1 MKNILVPI
9 DFSQCSRDAFLYAKG
24 LADTLGFSIK
34 LVHVYIGNL
43 NTDAS
48 INLNSVKSRE
58 EAILKKMQ
66 DFVKVNLEKS
76 NNSNVLTQQKIETEA
91 IVGLSATHEIVE
103 LTKDEDDIAMVV
115 IGTTGDGNM
124 MERMFGSVSSSVAQR
139 SHCPV
144 ILVPKGSEFKKYEN
158 VLYAS
163 NYESA
168 DENLLDQIV
177 DFGKIFNAT
186 MHFVHVEENDNYE
199 TVEDTIFYK
208 LFEKG
213 DPSFSFNIV
222 NIKNRSVLSGLNQ
235 YADENNVDLIVLV
248 NRQRNY
254 LENIFQLSLTK
265 RMAKASKLPVM
276 VFHLLN
282 E

>member
-9 DFSQCSRDAFLYAKG
+9 DFSQSSMDAFLYAKG
-24 LADTLGFSIK
+24 LADTLDFSIK
-34 LVHVYIGNL
+34 LVNVYSGNL
-43 NTDAS
+43 NIEPS
-48 INLNSVKSRE
+48 INLHSEKNRE
-58 EAILKKMQ
+58 ETILKMMNE
-66 DFVKVNLEKS
+66 FVKVNLESSK
-76 NNSNVLTQQKIETEA
+76 NSNILTHQKIETEA
-91 IVGLSATHEIVE
+91 IIGLNTTQEIVNM
-103 LTKDEDDIAMVV
+103 TTNKDDIAMVV
-115 IGTTGDGNM
+115 IGTTGTGNVIDK
-124 MERMFGSVSSSVAQR
+124 MFGSVSSGVAQR

-144 ILVPKGSEFKKYEN
+144 ILVPQGAEYKDFKN

-168 DENLLDQIV
+168 DENLIEQIV
-177 DFGKIFNAT
+177 DFGNVFRAT
-186 MHFVHVEENDNYE
+186 MHFVHVEENDVYE

-208 LFEKG
+208 IFEKG
-213 DPSFSFNIV
+213 NPAFSFNIV
-222 NIKNRSVLSGLNQ
+222 NIKNRSVLGGLNQ

-265 RMAKASKLPVM
+265 KMAKTSKLPVM

>member
-1 MKNILVPI
+1 MKNILVPV
-9 DFSQCSRDAFLYAKG
+9 DFSQCSMDAFLYAKR

-34 LVHVYIGNL
+34 LVHIYNGNFKAG
-43 NTDAS
+43 AS
-48 INLNSVKSRE
+48 INLHSVKNRE
-58 EAILKKMQ
+58 EAILKKM
-66 DFVKVNLEKS
+66 DEFVKVNLE
-76 NNSNVLTQQKIETEA
+76 NSKNSIVLTRQKTETEA
-91 IVGLSATHEIVE
+91 IVGLSTTHEIVE

-115 IGTTGDGNM
+115 IGTTGSDNM
-124 MERMFGSVSSSVAQR
+124 MEKMFGSVSSTVAQR

-144 ILVPKGSEFKKYEN
+144 ILVPKGIEFKEYEN

-177 DFGKIFNAT
+177 DFGSVFNAT

-265 RMAKASKLPVM
+265 RMAKTSKLPVM

-282 E
+282 K

>member
-1 MKNILVPI
+1 MKNILVPV
-9 DFSQCSRDAFLYAKG
+9 DFSQCSIDAFLYAKG

-34 LVHVYIGNL
+34 LVHIYNGNL
-43 NTDAS
+43 KTDVS
-48 INLNSVKSRE
+48 INLHSVKNRE
-58 EAILKKMQ
+58 EAILKKM
-66 DFVKVNLEKS
+66 DEFVKVNLENSKKS
-76 NNSNVLTQQKIETEA
+76 IVLTRQKIETEA
-91 IVGLSATHEIVE
+91 IVGLSTTHEIVE

-115 IGTTGDGNM
+115 IGTTGSDNM
-124 MERMFGSVSSSVAQR
+124 MEKMFGSVSSTVAQR

-144 ILVPKGSEFKKYEN
+144 ILVPKGIEFKEYEN

-168 DENLLDQIV
+168 DENLLDLIV
-177 DFGKIFNAT
+177 DFGSVFNAT

-199 TVEDTIFYK
+199 TIEDTIFYK
-208 LFEKG
+208 LFENG
-213 DPSFSFNIV
+213 DPSFLFNIV

>member
-9 DFSQCSRDAFLYAKG
+9 DFSQCSMDAFLYAKG
-24 LADTLGFSIK
+24 LADALGFSIK
-34 LVHVYIGNL
+34 LVHVYNGNL
-43 NTDAS
+43 NLDPS
-48 INLNSVKSRE
+48 INLHSEKTRE
-58 EAILKKMQ
+58 ELILEKMNE
-66 DFVKVNLEKS
+66 FVKTNLENSKS
-76 NNSNVLTQQKIETEA
+76 SNVLTRQKIETEVV
-91 IVGLSATHEIVE
+91 VGLNATQEIVH
-103 LTKDEDDIAMVV
+103 LTKNEDEIAMVI
-115 IGTTGDGNM
+115 IGTTGSGNVM
-124 MERMFGSVSSSVAQR
+124 NKMFGSISSSVAQR
-139 SHCPV
+139 AHCPV
-144 ILVPKGSEFKKYEN
+144 ILVPQGVKYKDFEN

-168 DENLLDQIV
+168 DEDLIDQII
-177 DFGKIFNAT
+177 DFGNIFRAT
-186 MHFVHVEENDNYE
+186 MHFVHVEENDVYE

-213 DPSFSFNIV
+213 DPAFSFNIV
-222 NIKNRSVLSGLNQ
+222 NIKNRSVMSGLNQ
-235 YADENNVDLIVLV
+235 YADENEVDLIVLV

-265 RMAKASKLPVM
+265 KMAKTSKLPVM

>member
-1 MKNILVPI
+1 MRNILVPI

>member
-9 DFSQCSRDAFLYAKG
+9 DFSQCSMDAFLYAKS

-34 LVHVYIGNL
+34 LVHVYKGNL
-43 NTDAS
+43 NIDPS
-48 INLNSVKSRE
+48 INLHSEKNQE
-58 EAILKKMQ
+58 EIILDKMNE
-66 DFVKVNLEKS
+66 FVKVNLENNKDS
-76 NNSNVLTQQKIETEA
+76 NILTHQKIETEA
-91 IVGLSATHEIVE
+91 IVGLNTTQQIVN
-103 LTKDEDDIAMVV
+103 LTSNKEDIAMVV
-115 IGTTGDGNM
+115 IGKTGAGNVLDK
-124 MERMFGSVSSSVAQR
+124 MFGSISSGVAQR

-144 ILVPKGSEFKKYEN
+144 ILVPQGTKYKDFEN

-168 DENLLDQIV
+168 DEDLVGQII
-177 DFGKIFNAT
+177 DFGNVFRAT
-186 MHFVHVEENDNYE
+186 MHFVHVEENDNFE
-199 TVEDTIFYK
+199 NVEDTIFYK

-213 DPSFSFNIV
+213 DPAFSFNIV
-222 NIKNRSVLSGLNQ
+222 NIKNRSVLEGLNQ
-235 YADENNVDLIVLV
+235 YADENEVDLIVLV

-265 RMAKASKLPVM
+265 KMAKASKLPVM
-276 VFHLLN
+276 VFHILN

>member
-48 INLNSVKSRE
+48 INLNPVKSRE

-76 NNSNVLTQQKIETEA
+76 DNSNVLTQQKIETEA

-103 LTKDEDDIAMVV
+103 LTKDKDDIAMVV

-124 MERMFGSVSSSVAQR
+124 MEKMFGSVSSSVAQR

-144 ILVPKGSEFKKYEN
+144 ILVPQESEFKKYEN

>member
-1 MKNILVPI
+1 MKSILVPI
-9 DFSQCSRDAFLYAKG
+9 DFSQCSMNAFLYAKG
-24 LADTLGFSIK
+24 LADT
-34 LVHVYIGNL
+34 
-43 NTDAS
+43 A
-48 INLNSVKSRE
+48 INLYPVKNRE
-58 EAILKKMQ
+58 AAILKKMNE
-66 DFVKVNLEKS
+66 FVKDNLE
-76 NNSNVLTQQKIETEA
+76 NSENVTVLIQQKIETTA
-91 IVGLSATHEIVE
+91 IIGLSTTQEIVA

-115 IGTTGDGNM
+115 IGTTGNGNM
-124 MERMFGSVSSSVAQR
+124 VEKMFGSISSTVAQR

-144 ILVPKGSEFKKYEN
+144 VLVPQGAKFKEYEN

-168 DENLLDQIV
+168 DENLIDQIV
-177 DFGKIFNAT
+177 DFGNVFNAT
-186 MHFVHVEENDNYE
+186 THFVHVEKNDIYE

-213 DPSFSFNIV
+213 DPTFSFNIV
-222 NIKNRSVLSGLNQ
+222 NIKNRSVLEGLNQ
-235 YADENNVDLIVLV
+235 YADENDVDLIVLV

-265 RMAKASKLPVM
+265 KMAKASKLPVM

>member
-9 DFSQCSRDAFLYAKG
+9 DFSQCSMDAFLYAKG
-24 LADTLGFSIK
+24 LAEALGFSIK
-34 LVHVYIGNL
+34 LVHIYSGNL
-43 NTDAS
+43 NIDHS
-48 INLNSVKSRE
+48 INLHSEKNRE
-58 EAILKKMQ
+58 ETILNMMNE
-66 DFVKVNLEKS
+66 FVKVNLGNSK
-76 NNSNVLTQQKIETEA
+76 NSNVLTRQKIETEA
-91 IVGLSATHEIVE
+91 IVGLNTTQQIIT
-103 LTKDEDDIAMVV
+103 LTSNENDIAMVV
-115 IGTTGDGNM
+115 IGTTGTGNVLD
-124 MERMFGSVSSSVAQR
+124 RMFGSISSGVAQR

-144 ILVPKGSEFKKYEN
+144 ILVPQGTEYKDFKD

-168 DENLLDQIV
+168 DEHLVDQII
-177 DFGKIFNAT
+177 DFGNVFRAT

-199 TVEDTIFYK
+199 NVEDTIFYK

-213 DPSFSFNIV
+213 DPAFSFNLV
-222 NIKNRSVLSGLNQ
+222 NIKNCSVLEGLNQ
-235 YADENNVDLIVLV
+235 YADENEVDLIVLV

-265 RMAKASKLPVM
+265 KMAKASKLPVM

-282 E
+282 D

>member
-9 DFSQCSRDAFLYAKG
+9 DFSPCSIDAFLYAKN
-24 LADTLGFSIK
+24 LANTLGFSIK
-34 LVHVYIGNL
+34 LVHVFNGNL
-43 NTDAS
+43 NIDPS
-48 INLNSVKSRE
+48 INLHSEKNRE
-58 EAILKKMQ
+58 ETILEKMNE
-66 DFVKVNLEKS
+66 FVKVNLD
-76 NNSNVLTQQKIETEA
+76 NNENANVLTRQKISTEL
-91 IVGLSATHEIVE
+91 IVGLNTTQQIVD
-103 LTKDEDDIAMVV
+103 LTKNENDVAMVV
-115 IGTTGDGNM
+115 IGSTGSGNILDKM
-124 MERMFGSVSSSVAQR
+124 LGSISSGVAQR

-144 ILVPKGSEFKKYEN
+144 ILVPQGTKYKDFEN

-168 DENLLDQIV
+168 DEDLIDQII
-177 DFGKIFNAT
+177 DFGNIFRAV

-213 DPSFSFNIV
+213 DPAFSFNIV
-222 NIKNRSVLSGLNQ
+222 NLKNRSVLEGLNQ

-265 RMAKASKLPVM
+265 KMAKASKLPMM

>member
-9 DFSQCSRDAFLYAKG
+9 DFSQCSMDAFLYAKG

-34 LVHVYIGNL
+34 LVHVYTGNL
-43 NTDAS
+43 NTDVS
-48 INLNSVKSRE
+48 INLDTVQNRE
-58 EAILKKMQ
+58 EVILKKM
-66 DFVKVNLEKS
+66 DEFVKVNLEKS
-76 NNSNVLTQQKIETEA
+76 KKSNVLTRQKIETEA
-91 IVGLSATHEIVE
+91 IVGLSTTQQIVE
-103 LTKDEDDIAMVV
+103 MTTDEDDVAMVV
-115 IGTTGDGNM
+115 IGSTGKGNVL
-124 MERMFGSVSSSVAQR
+124 EKVFGSVSSAVAQR

-144 ILVPKGSEFKKYEN
+144 ILVPLGTKYQDYTN

-168 DENLLDQIV
+168 DENLLSQIV
-177 DFGKIFNAT
+177 DFGSVFNAT
-186 MHFVHVEENDNYE
+186 MHFVHVEENDNYQI
-199 TVEDTIFYK
+199 VEDTIFYK

-222 NIKNRSVLSGLNQ
+222 NIKNRPVLEGLNQ
-235 YADENNVDLIVLV
+235 YADENDVDLIVLV

-265 RMAKASKLPVM
+265 KMAKASKLPVM
-276 VFHLLN
+276 VFHILN

>member
-1 MKNILVPI
+1 MKSILVPI
-9 DFSQCSRDAFLYAKG
+9 DFSQCSMNAFLYAKG

-34 LVHVYIGNL
+34 LVHAYKSNL
-43 NTDAS
+43 NTDIA
-48 INLNSVKSRE
+48 INLYPVKNRE
-58 EAILKKMQ
+58 AAILKKMNE
-66 DFVKVNLEKS
+66 FVKDNLE
-76 NNSNVLTQQKIETEA
+76 NSENVTVLIQQKIETTA
-91 IVGLSATHEIVE
+91 IIGLSTTQEIVA

-115 IGTTGDGNM
+115 IGTTGNGNM
-124 MERMFGSVSSSVAQR
+124 VEKMFGSISSTVAQR

-144 ILVPKGSEFKKYEN
+144 VLVPQGAKFKEYEN

-168 DENLLDQIV
+168 DENLIDQIV
-177 DFGKIFNAT
+177 DFGNVFNAT
-186 MHFVHVEENDNYE
+186 THFVHVEKNDIYE

-213 DPSFSFNIV
+213 DPTFSFNIV
-222 NIKNRSVLSGLNQ
+222 NIKNRSVLEGLNQ
-235 YADENNVDLIVLV
+235 YADENDVDLIVLV

-265 RMAKASKLPVM
+265 KMAKASKLPVM

>member
-34 LVHVYIGNL
+34 LVHIYIGNL

-48 INLNSVKSRE
+48 INLHSVKNRE
-58 EAILKKMQ
+58 EAILKKM
-66 DFVKVNLEKS
+66 DEFVKVNLEKS
-76 NNSNVLTQQKIETEA
+76 DNSNVLTRQKIETEA

-124 MERMFGSVSSSVAQR
+124 LEKMFGSVSSSVAQR

-144 ILVPKGSEFKKYEN
+144 ILVPKGIEFKEYEN

-177 DFGKIFNAT
+177 DFGSVFKAT

-213 DPSFSFNIV
+213 DPAFSFNIV
-222 NIKNRSVLSGLNQ
+222 NIKNRSVLPGLNQ
-235 YADENNVDLIVLV
+235 YADENDVDLIVLV

>member
-48 INLNSVKSRE
+48 INLQPVNSRE

-66 DFVKVNLEKS
+66 EFVKVNLEEN
-76 NNSNVLTQQKIETEA
+76 NNSNVLTRQKIETEA

-124 MERMFGSVSSSVAQR
+124 IEKMFGSVSSAVAQR

-144 ILVPKGSEFKKYEN
+144 ILVPKGIEFKKYEN

-177 DFGKIFNAT
+177 DFGKVFSAT

-265 RMAKASKLPVM
+265 RMAKSSKLPVM

>member
-1 MKNILVPI
+1 MKNILVPV
-9 DFSQCSRDAFLYAKG
+9 DFSLCSMDAFLYAKG

-34 LVHVYIGNL
+34 LVHVYQGNL
-43 NTDAS
+43 NMDTS
-48 INLNSVKSRE
+48 ITLQPVKTRE
-58 EAILKKMQ
+58 EAILKRMD
-66 DFVKVNLEKS
+66 DFIKDHLGNTKS
-76 NNSNVLTQQKIETEA
+76 SNVLTRQQIKTEA
-91 IVGLSATHEIVE
+91 IVGLSTTQEIVE
-103 LTKDEDDIAMVV
+103 LTKNEDDIAMVV
-115 IGTTGDGNM
+115 IGTTGEGNM
-124 MERMFGSVSSSVAQR
+124 IKRMFGSVSSTVAQR

-144 ILVPKGSEFKKYEN
+144 ILVPRGAKYDEYKN

-168 DENLLDQIV
+168 DEDLIDQIV
-177 DFGKIFNAT
+177 DFGSVFNAT

-222 NIKNRSVLSGLNQ
+222 NIKNRSVLEGLSQ

-265 RMAKASKLPVM
+265 KMAKASKLPVM

>member
-9 DFSQCSRDAFLYAKG
+9 DFSQCSMDAFLYAKG

-34 LVHVYIGNL
+34 LVHVYSGNL
-43 NTDAS
+43 NVDPS
-48 INLNSVKSRE
+48 INLHSEKNRE
-58 EAILKKMQ
+58 ETILKMMNE
-66 DFVKVNLEKS
+66 FVKVNLENSKG
-76 NNSNVLTQQKIETEA
+76 SNVLTRQKIETEA
-91 IVGLSATHEIVE
+91 IVGLNTTQQIVN
-103 LTKDEDDIAMVV
+103 LTSNVDDIAMVV
-115 IGTTGDGNM
+115 IGTTGTGNVLDK
-124 MERMFGSVSSSVAQR
+124 MFGSVSSGVAQR

-144 ILVPKGSEFKKYEN
+144 ILVPHGTEYKDFEN

-168 DENLLDQIV
+168 DKDLIGQIV
-177 DFGKIFNAT
+177 DFGNVFRAT
-186 MHFVHVEENDNYE
+186 MHFVHVEENDVYE

-208 LFEKG
+208 IFEKG
-213 DPSFSFNIV
+213 DPAFSFNIV
-222 NIKNRSVLSGLNQ
+222 NIKNRSVMSGLNQ
-235 YADENNVDLIVLV
+235 YADENEVDLIVLV

-265 RMAKASKLPVM
+265 KMAKSSKLPVM

>member
-9 DFSQCSRDAFLYAKG
+9 DFSQCSMDAFLYAKRLG
-24 LADTLGFSIK
+24 DTLGFSIK
-34 LVHVYIGNL
+34 LVHVYNGNL
-43 NTDAS
+43 NINAS
-48 INLNSVKSRE
+48 INLHAEKTRE
-58 EAILKKMQ
+58 ETIIEQMNE
-66 DFVKVNLEKS
+66 FVKVNLENS
-76 NNSNVLTQQKIETEA
+76 QTSNVLTRQKIETEA
-91 IVGLSATHEIVE
+91 IVGLNTTQQIVN
-103 LTKDEDDIAMVV
+103 LTSNEDDIAMVV
-115 IGTTGDGNM
+115 IGTTGTGNVLDK
-124 MERMFGSVSSSVAQR
+124 MFGSISSGVAQR
-139 SHCPV
+139 AHCPV
-144 ILVPKGSEFKKYEN
+144 ILVPQGTKYKDYED

-168 DENLLDQIV
+168 DEDLVDQII
-177 DFGKIFNAT
+177 DFGNVFRAT

-213 DPSFSFNIV
+213 DPAFSFNIV
-222 NIKNRSVLSGLNQ
+222 NIKNRSVLEGLNQ
-235 YADENNVDLIVLV
+235 YADENEIDLIVLV

-265 RMAKASKLPVM
+265 KMARTSKLPVM